1 MYRGCRERKKIEPL
15 CDFIELKNNK
25 LHHKYNICKK
35 RWLTPLGRL
44 IKKFQNTHKLWNN
57 DLKKFILLVKKGVY
71 PYDYMDS
78 WERFDE
84 TILPNKKAFC
94 SELYLEDITDEDYIH
109 AQKVFEE
116 LNIKNLGKYNDLYV
130 QSSTLMFADVFEN
143 FRNICYNIYELEF
156 AYFLSASEL
165 AWQACLKKTGVKL
178 E

>member
-1 MYRGCRERKKIEPL
+1 M
-15 CDFIELKNNK
+15 
-25 LHHKYNICKK
+25 
-35 RWLTPLGRL
+35 
-44 IKKFQNTHKLWNN
+44 
-57 DLKKFILLVKKGVY
+57 LVKKGVY

-130 QSSTLMFADVFEN
+130 QSGTLMFADVFEN